1 MSLLRK
7 VWARAVTGV
16 GHLWRLVLDGGW
28 ALWQEVREGC
38 RRLSW
43 WVLLGLVWLEGALV
57 AHWLL

>member
-7 VWARAVTGV
+7 VWDCAVTGAANV
-16 GHLWRLVLDGGW
+16 WRAALDGGW
-28 ALWQEVREGC
+28 ALWHEVTDGH

-43 WVLLGLVWLEGALV
+43 WVLLGLAWLDGVLF

>member
-7 VWARAVTGV
+7 VWDCAVTGAANV
-16 GHLWRLVLDGGW
+16 WRAALDGGW
-28 ALWQEVREGC
+28 ALWHEVTDGH

-43 WVLLGLVWLEGALV
+43 WVLLGLVWLDGVLC

>member
-7 VWARAVTGV
+7 VWDCAVTGAANV
-16 GHLWRLVLDGGW
+16 WSVVLDVGW
-28 ALWQEVREGC
+28 SVWHEVTEGH

-43 WVLLGLVWLEGALV
+43 WVLLALVWLDGVLV